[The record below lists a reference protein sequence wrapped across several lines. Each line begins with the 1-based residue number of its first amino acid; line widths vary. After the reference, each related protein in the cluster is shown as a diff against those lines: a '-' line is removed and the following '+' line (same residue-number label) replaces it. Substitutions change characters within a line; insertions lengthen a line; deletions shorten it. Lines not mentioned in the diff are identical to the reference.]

1 MVWKV
6 PVVPEVEGPLH
17 GDEKAVLL
25 GALDHHRAR
34 FQNACVGLT
43 AKQLARRAL
52 PPSNLSL
59 LGLVRHLADAERTWF
74 RSRFGGEAAEPHYLT
89 ARRTWFQ
96 RRFGGEELE
105 LHYATPR
112 DRDAAFELADP
123 AGAEHDWAV
132 LLAEQQ
138 AARGVI
144 ARLPLEAEYPTERYG
159 PVSLRWA
166 VIHMTA
172 EYAGHGGHA
181 DLLRGRIDRK
191 PREHA

>member
-1 MVWKV
+1 VVWKV
-6 PVVPEVEGPLH
+6 PVVPEIEGPLH
-17 GDEKAVLL
+17 GEEKSVLL
-25 GALDHHRAR
+25 GCLDHHRAR

-43 AKQLARRAL
+43 AKQLARRAA

-74 RSRFGGEAAEPHYLT
+74 RRRFGGEDVEPHFIT

-112 DRDAAFELADP
+112 DRDTAFELADP
-123 AGAEHDWAV
+123 DC
-132 LLAEQQ
+132 AEQQ

-144 ARLPLEAEYPTERYG
+144 ARLPLDAEYPTDRYG

-172 EYAGHGGHA
+172 EYAGHNGHA